1 MRQPCVFGP
10 FRRLREGKLFVVE
23 TESVTPE
30 TPALSPTRRVQP
42 LRRVEHFWLCDECA
56 RFFTLTFDRERGM
69 ITLPLSPE
77 RFKSVSHMPSPR
89 SGSENTESEPGL
101 TMAACGQ
108 MRGV

>member
-1 MRQPCVFGP
+1 MLSKCANPVCSVP

-30 TPALSPTRRVQP
+30 SPALSPTRRVHA

-69 ITLPLSPE
+69 ITLPLCPE
-77 RFKSVSHMPSPR
+77 RFKKSVSHMPSAAAR
-89 SGSENTESEPGL
+89 SDNAEPEPEL
-101 TMAACGQ
+101 TMAG
-108 MRGV
+108 